1 MILVDSSVLISYFK
15 DEENPATRAFQE
27 VLHRDILFEI
37 HQWVYLEVLQ
47 GSRTKKDFRKLKRYL
62 ETQIFFDVTKGK
74 ESYAEAARMFF
85 ALRKKGLTIGSTA
98 DCLIARVA
106 IENGLYLLHQDEDFI
121 RISRHF
127 PLKLWNIA

>member
-15 DEENPATRAFQE
+15 DEEIPATRAFQE
-27 VLHRDILFEI
+27 VLHKDIPFGI
-37 HQWVYLEVLQ
+37 HEWIYLEVLQ
-47 GSRTKKDFRKLKRYL
+47 GSRTEKDFRKLKKYL
-62 ETQIFFDVTKGK
+62 ETQVFFEVTRGK

-85 ALRKKGLTIGSTA
+85 ILRKKGITIGGSA

-106 IENGLYLLHQDEDFI
+106 IENDLYLLHQDEDFT

-127 PLKLWNIA
+127 PLKIWNII